1 MIKMQR
7 KRLIKKGIITG
18 MFFLFLPLFASA
30 QWFMMQEWPGDRT
43 RITLKFLHPRLIQYP
58 FEEHISLFSGIYDL
72 SINTPIKSSNG
83 RVNLEASFP
92 FAVNNIDNQTM
103 SGNFYL
109 GVQWK
114 YSRKKTNSII
124 SVGAY
129 FPTGKDDRWET
140 YFIVLD
146 TDPFYFPKYQ
156 GKMTALTINYLTY
169 ASLGK
174 FDFGCEMGP
183 AIIMGDEGYME
194 SMAYFHYGFFGSF
207 RTGDFTFR
215 TELAGF
221 VVIASVD
228 ENSNIESFTNNIAVG
243 VRYGRGSIRPSIY
256 YMRCLNEEMR
266 YRVKDVLGFQ
276 LQFLFK

>member
-7 KRLIKKGIITG
+7 KRLIEKGIIIG

-30 QWFMMQEWPGDRT
+30 QWFMLQEWSGDWT
-43 RITLKFLHPRLIQYP
+43 RITLKFLHPRLYQYP

-103 SGNFYL
+103 RGNFYL

-114 YSRKKTNSII
+114 HSRKKTNYILSA
-124 SVGAY
+124 GAY
-129 FPTGKDDRWET
+129 LPTGKKNRWET
-140 YFIVLD
+140 YFLVLD
-146 TDPFYFPKYQ
+146 TDPISFPKYQ
-156 GKMTALTINYLTY
+156 GKMWAFTVNELFY

-174 FDFGCEMGP
+174 FELGYEMGP
-183 AIIMGDEGYME
+183 TILLGGEGYME
-194 SMAYFHYGFFGSF
+194 PMAHLHYGFFGSF

-221 VVIASVD
+221 LVIFNNE
-228 ENSNIESFTNNIAVG
+228 ENTNIESSTNNIAVG
-243 VRYGRGSIRPSIY
+243 VRYGRGSIRPSIF

-266 YRVKDVLGFQ
+266 NRVKDVLGFQ
-276 LQFLFK
+276 LQFLWK